1 MICWMVTRA
10 DYHKRIAISCQKKC
24 RAFVTVFDHYCHA
37 VSSPSAE
44 IERRPPATQL
54 FNINRTSRVFFYT
67 FEELRCGP
75 PGAQS
80 VRVSRNHRF
89 LCRRPAP
96 LGLPSSPLAI
106 QCPYIKS
113 APWPA
118 SAPWPSNAPLIS
130 STLSGYG
137 ALTGYSALLVSVPLH
152 VTVLPTR
159 LQCAFR
165 CQKNRLSG
173 VPAPSSAPWPY

>member
-1 MICWMVTRA
+1 MVVVSRWSSPSSVHTRGLPQT
-10 DYHKRIAISCQKKC
+10 DRDFVPKKC
-24 RAFVTVFDHYCHA
+24 RAFVIVFDHYCHA

-75 PGAQS
+75 PGAHS

-118 SAPWPSNAPLIS
+118 SAPWPSNV
-130 STLSGYG
+130 LSFEVRC
-137 ALTGYSALLVSVPLH
+137 LVTVPLQ
-152 VTVLPTR
+152 VTVP
-159 LQCAFR
+159 F
-165 CQKNRLSG
+165 
-173 VPAPSSAPWPY
+173 

>member
-1 MICWMVTRA
+1 MICWLVCTEIENRVVVFRWLSLGGRLSVVVSRCCSHARTTTNGSRFRA
-10 DYHKRIAISCQKKC
+10 KKKC

-118 SAPWPSNAPLIS
+118 SAPWPSNALLI
-130 STLSGYG
+130 
-137 ALTGYSALLVSVPLH
+137 
-152 VTVLPTR
+152 
-159 LQCAFR
+159 
-165 CQKNRLSG
+165 
-173 VPAPSSAPWPY
+173 

>member
-1 MICWMVTRA
+1 M
-10 DYHKRIAISCQKKC
+10 
-24 RAFVTVFDHYCHA
+24 TVFDHYCHA

-118 SAPWPSNAPLIS
+118 SAPWPSNAPLIR

-137 ALTGYSALLVSVPLH
+137 AITGYSALLVSVPLH
-152 VTVLPTR
+152 VTVPLQVTVPQTISVFFQVTVPPAR
-159 LQCAFR
+159 LR
-165 CQKNRLSG
+165 CSFWCQYPFWYLIPLMVSPRTHAHTFN
-173 VPAPSSAPWPY
+173 

>member
-1 MICWMVTRA
+1 MDSKNTLQGSCTISRLVRNSTSAIQLLLATGLGQSQSLIADVEDVVVSRFRA
-10 DYHKRIAISCQKKC
+10 NKKC
-24 RAFVTVFDHYCHA
+24 RAFVTVFDYYCHA

-118 SAPWPSNAPLIS
+118 SAPWPSNALLI
-130 STLSGYG
+130 
-137 ALTGYSALLVSVPLH
+137 
-152 VTVLPTR
+152 
-159 LQCAFR
+159 
-165 CQKNRLSG
+165 
-173 VPAPSSAPWPY
+173 